1 MALALTKRRLNESCA
16 LGDYLAKRMF
26 SERCALG
33 NVFDKRLNESC
44 AQKKVL
50 KSLLILKACKM
61 AFSLRREANFEL
73 LQIFL

>member
-1 MALALTKRRLNESCA
+1 MALAVTKSRLNESCA
-16 LGDYLAKRMF
+16 IENYLTKRMF

-50 KSLLILKACKM
+50 KGFLILKTCKM
-61 AFSLRREANFEL
+61 AFSLGREANFEL
-73 LQIFL
+73 PQIFL